1 MLNTTVVIGGETAL
15 VKRIDGTARLDSVYD
30 GETAKYIGGTP
41 QLEDEIEVT
50 PSAEEQR
57 ITPSLG
63 YVGLKA
69 VTVKPIP
76 NNYGLITWSGSVL
89 TIS

>member
-1 MLNTTVVIGGETAL
+1 MNTTVVIGGETGL
-15 VKRIDGTARLDSVYD
+15 VKRIDGTATLKSTID
-30 GETAKYIGGTP
+30 GETSQYIGGAI

-50 PSAEEQR
+50 PSAVAQLIE
-57 ITPSLG
+57 PSEG

-69 VTVKPIP
+69 VKVNPIP

>member
-1 MLNTTVVIGGETAL
+1 MNTTVVIGGETGL
-15 VKRIDGTARLDSVYD
+15 VTRIDGTAALKSSQD
-30 GETAKYIGGTP
+30 GETAQYIGGTP

-76 NNYGLITWSGSVL
+76 NNYGLITWNGSIL
-89 TIS
+89 TVS

>member
-1 MLNTTVVIGGETAL
+1 MLNTTVVIGGEPGL
-15 VKRIDGTARLDSVYD
+15 VTRIDGTASLFTTID
-30 GETAKYIGGTP
+30 GETAQYIGGAV

-50 PSAEEQR
+50 PTQSTQMIE
-57 ITPSLG
+57 PSEG

-69 VTVKPIP
+69 VKVNPIP
-76 NNYGLITWSGSVL
+76 SNYGLITWNGAVL

>member
-1 MLNTTVVIGGETAL
+1 MNTTVVIGGETGL
-15 VKRIDGTARLDSVYD
+15 VKRVDGTAALKSVYD
-30 GETAKYIGGTP
+30 GQTAQYIGGAP

-76 NNYGLITWSGSVL
+76 SNYGLITWNGSIL
-89 TIS
+89 IIS

>member
-1 MLNTTVVIGGETAL
+1 MNTTVVIGGETAL
-15 VKRIDGTARLDSVYD
+15 VKRIDGTAALKSVYD
-30 GETAKYIGGTP
+30 GETAQYIGGAV

-50 PSAEEQR
+50 PTQSTQMIE
-57 ITPSLG
+57 PSEG

-76 NNYGLITWSGSVL
+76 NNYGLITWNGSVL